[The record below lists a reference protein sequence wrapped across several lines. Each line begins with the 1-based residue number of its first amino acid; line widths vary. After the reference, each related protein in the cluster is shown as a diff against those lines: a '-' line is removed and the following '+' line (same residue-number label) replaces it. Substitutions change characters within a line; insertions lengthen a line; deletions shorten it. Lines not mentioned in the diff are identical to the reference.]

1 MLEKLKDLIKEA
13 LVLKYYDNEHKS
25 NLFMDASQESI
36 GTTDFQ

>member
-1 MLEKLKDLIKEA
+1 MLDKLKDFIREA
-13 LVLKYYDNEHKS
+13 LVLKYYDNKHES